1 MRKKARVDRP
11 QRSRAN
17 RTGQLSSLR
26 AQAYQGWSHHEAQTK
41 SALPR
46 KGKIAPRGQ
55 TQGQPHRRRKTQGN
69 QREQDAHQDPMGQ
82 KTEGSQKAAEE
93 VQRGQENR
101 SHPLSQVLPRLQG
114 KPVQEQNRPHRGHLQ
129 GEDQEGGN
137 TEARSPA
144 GRSQTEESRAQK
156 EEGRKTAEIVI
167 HIFKITTSYY
177 HTAFSASTPFCII

>member
-1 MRKKARVDRP
+1 MWKKARVDRP

-17 RTGQLSSLR
+17 RTGQLKSLR
-26 AQAYQGWSHHEAQTK
+26 AQAHQGRAHHEAQTK

-114 KPVQEQNRPHRGHLQ
+114 KPVQEQNRAHRGHLQ
-129 GEDQEGGN
+129 GEDQKGGN
-137 TEARSPA
+137 PKVGGPA
-144 GRSQTEESRAQK
+144 GRPQTEKPRAQK
-156 EEGRKTAEIVI
+156 EESREATEALIGSPI
-167 HIFKITTSYY
+167 
-177 HTAFSASTPFCII
+177 